1 MPGVPSG
8 RACENCRRRRQKCDY
23 AKPTCS
29 RCEHLGVECIGSG
42 QRRFVFIDQKCARR
56 QALGRKSDASVAS
69 TTSFSLQSLSACPSN
84 DTDVLISSFVE
95 MISSST
101 DRRFNLAWTYGTF
114 LEKVP
119 QRIGSNEALD
129 VAANALVASHRDFAT
144 RRPVTPDSL
153 AKYSDAIQAL
163 TQSLN
168 DPIASRSL
176 ETICAVILL
185 TMCQN
190 LSGLGLQH
198 LNSHC
203 QGAIQMLHVRQA
215 PSPIEEFELDLHT
228 YLQGP
233 VLVQSLFNR
242 SMRLAPAKFDALS
255 RVLAINK
262 DLPGSAV
269 LMLLFRIPAL
279 MQRGRAVLHGFANR
293 DAFMAEL
300 SSTFITLRK
309 AASLVYSKYM
319 MGPSTESK
327 HTGPYGFCLAFSCI
341 FNCMLRGVEPNNHR
355 LLQEAA
361 NLVKDTCDLALQA
374 QMNRPL
380 GAAHMMLNLSTA
392 WLCAN
397 DEHERHMLHTLLGD
411 FNWDFR
417 RDTNATWS
425 IEDLETLLCDIQFKT
440 DSEVVSAY
448 AA

>member
-29 RCEHLGVECIGSG
+29 RCAHLGVECIGSG

-56 QALGRKSDASVAS
+56 RVLGRKSVASVAS
-69 TTSFSLQSLSACPSN
+69 TTSSSLQSLSACSSN
-84 DTDVLISSFVE
+84 DAYVLINSFVE
-95 MISSST
+95 MIRPST
-101 DRRFNLAWTYGTF
+101 ARRFNLAWTYGTF

-119 QRIGSNEALD
+119 QRLGSNEALD

-153 AKYSDAIQAL
+153 AKYSNAIKAL
-163 TQSLN
+163 TQSLD
-168 DPIASRSL
+168 DPTESRSL

-203 QGAIQMLHVRQA
+203 QGAVQMLHLRQTS
-215 PSPIEEFELDLHT
+215 SPIAEFELDLHT

-242 SMRLAPAKFDALS
+242 SMRLAPSKFEALS
-255 RVLAINK
+255 RVLAINE
-262 DLPGSAV
+262 DLPGSAI
-269 LMLLFRIPAL
+269 LILLFRIPSL
-279 MQRGRAVLHGFANR
+279 MRHGRAVLHGCANR

-341 FNCMLRGVEPNNHR
+341 FNCMLRGVEPNNHQ

-361 NLVKDTCDLALQA
+361 KLVKDTCDLAFQA

-380 GAAHMMLNLSTA
+380 GAAHMTLNLSTA

-397 DEHERHMLHTLLGD
+397 DEHERQMLHTLLGD
-411 FNWDFR
+411 FNWDFC
-417 RDTNATWS
+417 RDIHVTWS
-425 IEDLETLLCDIQFKT
+425 VEDLETLICDIQFKT
-440 DSEVVSAY
+440 DPEVVLAH